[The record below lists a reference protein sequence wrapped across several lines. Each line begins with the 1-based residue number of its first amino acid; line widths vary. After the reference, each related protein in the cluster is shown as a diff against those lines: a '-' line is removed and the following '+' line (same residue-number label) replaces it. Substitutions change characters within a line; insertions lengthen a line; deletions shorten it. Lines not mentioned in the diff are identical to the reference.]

1 MPNDEPD
8 AMGLGVPP
16 PPVVFLGPLLLGLLL
31 NRKLPAPFL
40 PRRLSRI
47 LGLPLLS
54 SGVLLGGWFYRTMWR
69 ARTPIIG
76 EPFVPGR
83 PTSSLVT
90 DGPFRYTRNPGYLAG
105 AISYAGIASLTNA
118 LWVILLLPV
127 MLLMVQRTVIE
138 REERYLER
146 KFGEE
151 YLRYK
156 ARVRRW
162 I

>member
-16 PPVVFLGPLLLGLLL
+16 PPVVFFGPLVLGLLL
-31 NRKLPAPFL
+31 NSKLPAPFL

-54 SGVLLGGWFYRTMWR
+54 SGALLGGWFYRTMGR

-83 PTSSLVT
+83 PPSSLVT
-90 DGPFRYTRNPGYLAG
+90 DGPFATPATQDTSQARLVMR
-105 AISYAGIASLTNA
+105 ASQ
-118 LWVILLLPV
+118 VSR
-127 MLLMVQRTVIE
+127 MRSGSSCSC
-138 REERYLER
+138 R
-146 KFGEE
+146 
-151 YLRYK
+151 
-156 ARVRRW
+156 
-162 I
+162 

>member
-1 MPNDEPD
+1 MPEDESD
-8 AMGLGVPP
+8 VMGIGVP
-16 PPVVFLGPLLLGLLL
+16 PPVVFFGPLILGLLL
-31 NRKLPAPFL
+31 NRKIPVTFL
-40 PRRLSRI
+40 PRGLTRI
-47 LGLPLLS
+47 LDLPLVGG
-54 SGVLLGGWFYRTMWR
+54 GVLLGGWTYRTMRR
-69 ARTPIIG
+69 ADTPIIG
-76 EPFVPGR
+76 EPFVPGK
-83 PTSSLVT
+83 PTSSLIT

-127 MLLMVQRTVIE
+127 MLLMSQRTVIE